1 MPLQATACHQKIT
14 KSSIVYP
21 SYLLVIKS
29 QFLATSLLS
38 LGRGWVV
45 IIKLKANLSSTNH
58 WTSQLELSLAT
69 IVRLRE
75 CSSITTAGFLQ
86 FWTPA
91 DVRLKKHMLR
101 CVLIKDLLITL
112 NNSPKLIYSLTRNSS
127 KGRGAGGGIPKYRPM
142 TTLDTIF

>member
-1 MPLQATACHQKIT
+1 M
-14 KSSIVYP
+14 
-21 SYLLVIKS
+21 
-29 QFLATSLLS
+29 
-38 LGRGWVV
+38 V

-127 KGRGAGGGIPKYRPM
+127 KGRGVHTKISPHDYLRYNLLRQTPFM
-142 TTLDTIF
+142 L